1 MSWRLWLGIGL
12 GIGTDF
18 QIVRDRDALTI
29 RGRIARRK
37 IGQLSEFLRHDL
49 PPDVSFAVAG
59 RFGRGRMLNLRW
71 AGGLDQWSRQ
81 RVRNVLVEVLK

>member
-12 GIGTDF
+12 GFGTDF

-37 IGQLSEFLRHDL
+37 VGQLGEFLRRDL
-49 PPDVSFAVAG
+49 PPDASFAVAG
-59 RFGRGRMLNLRW
+59 RFGPGRMLRLRW
-71 AGGLDQWSRQ
+71 AGRLDEWSRQ